1 MKIIYSPRCLE
12 YAQPG
17 HPESPS
23 RVRYTYEFLEERG
36 FTFLEPQPCSEQ
48 DILLAHSGEMFESVK
63 QGTFFD
69 FDTPVLPGIYEL
81 ARLSAGAAVHAAR
94 HCAETGEP
102 TFSLMRPPGH
112 HATRDRVM
120 GFCYFNNI
128 AIACLR
134 LQRDYKNI
142 QRIGIVD
149 FDCHH
154 GNGTED
160 IVLGHKDVLYLSL
173 HQSPLFPGTGRSS
186 RDNCINYPLPAGT
199 SPAEYLA
206 VFEEGLGRMRTF
218 NPDIIAVSAGFDSYR
233 KDPITSFL
241 LDLDTY
247 SAIGRMLVQLG
258 KPCFAVLEG
267 GYSRDLPE
275 CVYQFL
281 SALSV

>member
-1 MKIIYSPRCLE
+1 MYSPRCLE

-23 RVRYTYEFLEERG
+23 RVKFTYEFLKEKG
-36 FTFLEPQPCSEQ
+36 FTFLEPQSCSEQ
-48 DILLAHSGEMFESVK
+48 DILLAHDAEMLESVK

-69 FDTPVLPGIYEL
+69 FDTPVLPGIYEIAL
-81 ARLSAGAAVHAAR
+81 LSAGAAIDAAR

-102 TFSLMRPPGH
+102 AFSLMRPPGH
-112 HATRDRVM
+112 HATRGRVM
-120 GFCYFNNI
+120 GFCYFNNM

-134 LQRDYKNI
+134 LKRDYENI

-160 IVLGHKDVLYLSL
+160 IVLGNKNFLYLSL
-173 HQSPLFPGTGRSS
+173 HQSPLFPGTGRIS
-186 RDNCINYPLPAGT
+186 RDNCMNYPLPAET
-199 SPAEYLA
+199 SPKEYLGILQ
-206 VFEEGLGRMRTF
+206 EGLDRVQAF
-218 NPDIIAVSAGFDSYR
+218 NPDIVAVSAGFDSYR
-233 KDPITSFL
+233 QDPITSFS
-241 LDLDTY
+241 LDLNDY
-247 SAIGRMLVQLG
+247 HEIGRMLMQLG

-275 CVYQFL
+275 CVHQFL